1 MLSPFVRVRTAR
13 AGLARSLAPL
23 PLQWA
28 RMTVA
33 VKPPSVA
40 AATSA
45 LRCALLFAGCTAPPS
60 ARMQALLGMAAQA
73 QGADDL
79 DAASAS
85 FESTI
90 RNLRGAAGF
99 GDSPAWHDATL
110 HPWAALLEKEA
121 GVVQAELQA
130 ALGSGSGGAGGGAGD
145 GAGDGA
151 GGGATWDGAEY
162 KAIASAWRF
171 QHLWQDGQWVAE
183 AAAQFPRTVALLQRL
198 EAQHGLRLNPLQNVA
213 CGFAR
218 QPAGSG
224 IAPHCDGNLLGLT
237 AHLGLQVP
245 G

>member
-1 MLSPFVRVRTAR
+1 MVLSKLADAASRSSAPCSSAPCAAMPSSACIR
-13 AGLARSLAPL
+13 AEGGAVHPAKSSAQRSAE
-23 PLQWA
+23 
-28 RMTVA
+28 
-33 VKPPSVA
+33 VA
-40 AATSA
+40 AATEGG
-45 LRCALLFAGCTAPPS
+45 FTATVMGP
-60 ARMQALLGMAAQA
+60 
-73 QGADDL
+73 
-79 DAASAS
+79 
-85 FESTI
+85 T
-90 RNLRGAAGF
+90 GAAGF

>member
-1 MLSPFVRVRTAR
+1 
-13 AGLARSLAPL
+13 
-23 PLQWA
+23 
-28 RMTVA
+28 
-33 VKPPSVA
+33 
-40 AATSA
+40 
-45 LRCALLFAGCTAPPS
+45 
-60 ARMQALLGMAAQA
+60 MQALLGMAAQGA
-73 QGADDL
+73 DEQGADDL

-130 ALGSGSGGAGGGAGD
+130 ALGSGSGGAGG

>member
-1 MLSPFVRVRTAR
+1 MGRRLGNILYRKFQS
-13 AGLARSLAPL
+13 
-23 PLQWA
+23 
-28 RMTVA
+28 RMIVA
-33 VKPPSVA
+33 KPPSVA

-60 ARMQALLGMAAQA
+60 ARVQALLGMAAQG
-73 QGADDL
+73 QADDL
-79 DAASAS
+79 DSASAS

-110 HPWAALLEKEA
+110 HPWVALLEKEA
-121 GVVQAELQA
+121 GVVQSELEA
-130 ALGSGSGGAGGGAGD
+130 ALGSGGGGGGGA
-145 GAGDGA
+145 
-151 GGGATWDGAEY
+151 WDGAEY

-171 QHLWQDGQWVAE
+171 QHLWQDGQWVE
-183 AAAQFPRTVALLQRL
+183 QAAAQFPRTVALLQRL

-218 QPAGSG
+218 QPAHSG

-237 AHLGLQVP
+237 AHLGLQAP
-245 G
+245 HPDPKPNPDPDPNPDC